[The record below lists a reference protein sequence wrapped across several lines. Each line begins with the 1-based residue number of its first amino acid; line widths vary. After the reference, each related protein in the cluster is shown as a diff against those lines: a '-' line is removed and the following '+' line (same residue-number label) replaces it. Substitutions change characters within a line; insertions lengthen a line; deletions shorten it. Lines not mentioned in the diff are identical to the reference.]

1 MAEKFKSVIRTPQ
14 FSIAAALLFIPFIYF
29 YPVLLGKVFL
39 APGDGWAQNL
49 GVRALAGQMIAH
61 GQLPLW
67 NPYIFGG
74 MPLVASVY
82 PGSFYPP
89 NWLFA
94 ILSPKWAMNIVVLT
108 TYHIAIVGTYLYA
121 RRIGITRLGALLAGM
136 AFSFGGFMI
145 NHLSHTSRIGAAAWL
160 PWVLLAIEGCANCQ
174 FAAVAEDDLGGN
186 EGSSLDA
193 AQTDSL
199 RNSKR
204 RWMWAGL
211 GALFITLQFF
221 AGEPQ
226 MLVFTALVS
235 VPCALFALNKSE
247 SHEDLLRGV
256 KALAVMLAV
265 FVSLSLLQLLPSLEL
280 LAQSERRDPGAQF
293 FDSYSLPPWQ
303 LPALIFPYF
312 FGGASLPPY
321 KVPYWGAEIAAIMSG
336 YVGMLVWLLAAV
348 ALFAQF
354 STGSGSDRP
363 TAESAQKLSGRY
375 GSRYRFDGRVWLWLG
390 IAVIAIVLAFG
401 GHLPFGLNHL
411 LYRVPGYKT
420 FRGLYRHQFEFTFAM
435 AMLAGLG
442 ATSLATLRREAARRM
457 AWIGTMAMS
466 IIVVVVAILYRFFGN
481 KLASSPR
488 PADAASL
495 SNPEFI
501 VPVICFLVSVFAL
514 WVICRNP
521 QSAIRNCALVA
532 VLLID
537 LASYGHFFHWRT
549 AKFDVEARLA
559 DPPAVQLIKSRE
571 KDFSSFRVMS
581 YPVQAYDYAYAWPE
595 DPNFD
600 LINQPNT
607 SILRG
612 LQSVSGYD
620 ILRPVRVGEMTGTA
634 GSVLNGFVQDPKSF
648 GLEDRGLDLL
658 NVKYLIVGYGGA
670 TGKKVGYER
679 EGIYFA
685 RTNFGAELKPGSAI
699 TTTAGNVAATEIAIV
714 SSLANSTHLPDST
727 PILKLRLHTR
737 DGRVIEREMQA
748 GRDTSEWAY
757 DRADVKAAIKHQ
769 RARIAEDFDAGEFKS
784 HGYLGRLKFDRA
796 EIEKIE
802 WIYARE
808 DASLIVI
815 RASLF
820 DETTSKSEPLAN
832 FYLPPERWRQLGRF
846 DQVEVYENLRVMPRA
861 WFIEHFFERTDQDTL
876 KIVRTGLMADDNK
889 FNPSKDALLEKGVMK
904 WSFYPPVSVNP
915 SALEAVRATDALKPE
930 EREPKAEITHYDPQR
945 IEIDAKTPPIGGF
958 LVLSEIYYD
967 GWEVRVDGQPAKIYR
982 TDYTLR
988 GIVVPASSH
997 RVEFIY
1003 RPRSIRLGAI
1013 GFAFGVAVLLIGGLF
1028 VYRQQRSNH

>member
-1 MAEKFKSVIRTPQ
+1 MGNKSKSAISTPRFAVALAL
-14 FSIAAALLFIPFIYF
+14 FSLPCVYF

-49 GVRALAGQMIAH
+49 GVRALAGRMLAH
-61 GQLPLW
+61 GQWPLW
-67 NPYIFGG
+67 NPFIFGG
-74 MPLVASVY
+74 MPLAASVY

-94 ILSPKWAMNIVVLT
+94 ILSPKWAMNLVVLT
-108 TYHIAIVGTYLYA
+108 TYHIALVGTYLYA
-121 RRIGITRLGALLAGM
+121 RRIGVTRLGALVAGM

-145 NHLSHTSRIGAAAWL
+145 NHLSHTSRIAAAAWL
-160 PWVLLAIEGCANCQ
+160 PWVLLAIEN
-174 FAAVAEDDLGGN
+174 VAGHEDW
-186 EGSSLDA
+186 
-193 AQTDSL
+193 
-199 RNSKR
+199 RKR
-204 RWMWAGL
+204 WLWAGL
-211 GALFITLQFF
+211 GALFIAMQFF

-235 VPCALFALNKSE
+235 LPCVWVALNRSE
-247 SHEDLLRGV
+247 SHEDLMRGV

-265 FVSLSLLQLLPSLEL
+265 FVSLSLIQLLPSLEL
-280 LAQSERRDPGAQF
+280 LAASERRDPGAQF

-303 LPALIFPYF
+303 LPGLIFPYF
-312 FGGASLPPY
+312 FGGALLGPY

-336 YVGMLVWLLAAV
+336 YVGMLVWLLAAAGLV
-348 ALFAQF
+348 A
-354 STGSGSDRP
+354 S
-363 TAESAQKLSGRY
+363 LS
-375 GSRYRFDGRVWLWLG
+375 SRFRLRGRVWLWVG
-390 IAVIAIVLAFG
+390 IAVVAIVLAFG

-435 AMLAGLG
+435 AMLAGFG
-442 ATSLATLRREAARRM
+442 MTALARLKTELARR
-457 AWIGTMAMS
+457 ALFFGTMAMAM
-466 IIVVVVAILYRFFGN
+466 IVAVVAILYRFFGN
-481 KLASSPR
+481 KLASAPR
-488 PADAASL
+488 PANAASL
-495 SNPEFI
+495 ANPEFI
-501 VPVICFLVSVFAL
+501 VPVVFFLLSVAAL
-514 WVICRNP
+514 WLY
-521 QSAIRNCALVA
+521 AIGLAASPRRRLTAS
-532 VLLID
+532 VLLAGVFLLD

-571 KDFSSFRVMS
+571 KDFNSFRVMS

-600 LINQPNT
+600 AINQPNT

-620 ILRPVRVGEMTGTA
+620 ILRPVRVGEITGTA

-658 NVKYLIVGYGGA
+658 NVKYLIVGYGGP
-670 TGKKVGYER
+670 TGKKVGFEHD
-679 EGIYFA
+679 GVYFA
-685 RTNFGAELKPGSAI
+685 RTNFGAELRPGVNI
-699 TTTAGNVAATEIAIV
+699 TTTAGNVPATEIAIV
-714 SSLANSTHLPDST
+714 SSLANSTHLPDGA
-727 PILKLRLHTR
+727 PILKLRLHAR
-737 DGRVIEREMQA
+737 DGRIIERELQA

-757 DRADVKAAIKHQ
+757 DRADVKAAIKHR
-769 RARIAEDFDAGEFKS
+769 RARIAEDFDAGEFQS
-784 HGYLGRLKFDRA
+784 HAYLGRLKFDRA

-820 DETTSKSEPLAN
+820 DETTGKSEPLAN

-846 DQVEVYENLRVMPRA
+846 DQVEVYENLRAMPRA
-861 WFIEHFFERTDQDTL
+861 WFISHFFEQTDQDAL
-876 KIVRTGLMADDNK
+876 QIIRTGLMSGENPFD
-889 FNPSKDALLEKGVMK
+889 PSKNALIEKGAMN
-904 WSFYPPVSVNP
+904 WSFYPPVSVDP
-915 SALEAVRATDALKPE
+915 SALEAVNATDVLKPE
-930 EREPKAEITHYDPQR
+930 EREPKAEIKHYDPQR

-967 GWEVRVDGQPAKIYR
+967 GWEARIDGQPEPIYR
-982 TDYTLR
+982 ADYTLR
-988 GIVVPASSH
+988 FVGVPPGNH
-997 RVEFIY
+997 HIEFVY
-1003 RPRSIRLGAI
+1003 RPRSFRLGAL
-1013 GFAFGVAVLLIGGLF
+1013 GFAFGMLVLLIGGIVL
-1028 VYRQQRSNH
+1028 YRRQEANQAGQLEGSGTD

>member
-1 MAEKFKSVIRTPQ
+1 MADKFKSVISNPR
-14 FSIAAALLFIPFIYF
+14 FAIALALFLIPLVYF
-29 YPVLLGKVFL
+29 YPVLLGNVFL

-49 GVRALAGQMIAH
+49 GVRALAGQMIAD

-74 MPLVASVY
+74 MPLAASVY

-89 NWLFA
+89 NWLFV

-121 RRIGITRLGALLAGM
+121 RRIGITRLGALLAGT

-160 PWVLLAIEGCANCQ
+160 PWVLLAIEGCCANCQ
-174 FAAVAEDDLGGN
+174 FASLSGDSFFQDKKLSED
-186 EGSSLDA
+186 A
-193 AQTDSL
+193 TQTDSS
-199 RNSKR
+199 RNAAKR
-204 RWMWAGL
+204 WFWAGL

-235 VPCALFALNKSE
+235 LPCAWFALNRTE
-247 SHEDLLRGV
+247 SHEDMLRGV
-256 KALAVMLAV
+256 KALAVMVAV

-312 FGGASLPPY
+312 FGGALLGPY

-336 YVGMLVWLLAAV
+336 YVGMLIWLLAAV
-348 ALFAQF
+348 ALFARF
-354 STGSGSDRP
+354 GTGSGSDRVP
-363 TAESAQKLSGRY
+363 AEPAVESPGRY
-375 GSRYRFDGRVWLWLG
+375 RSRYCTDGRVWLWLG
-390 IAVIAIVLAFG
+390 IAVISIVLAFG

-435 AMLAGLG
+435 AMLAGFGMTAL
-442 ATSLATLRREAARRM
+442 SMLKRELARRAVFFGTLAM
-457 AWIGTMAMS
+457 AV
-466 IIVVVVAILYRFFGN
+466 IVAGVAILYRFFGD
-481 KLASSPR
+481 KLASAPR
-488 PADAASL
+488 PANAASF
-495 SNPEFI
+495 SNPEFFVPI
-501 VPVICFLVSVFAL
+501 VCFIISVAVLWAL
-514 WVICRNP
+514 IRNP
-521 QSAIRNCALVA
+521 QSAIRNCAFVV
-532 VLLID
+532 VLLVD

-549 AKFDVEARLA
+549 VKFDVAARLA

-571 KDFSSFRVMS
+571 KDFNSFRVMS
-581 YPVQAYDYAYAWPE
+581 FPVQAYDYAYSWPE

-620 ILRPVRVGEMTGTA
+620 ILRPVRVGEITGTA
-634 GSVLNGFVQDPKSF
+634 GSVLNGFVQDPKTF

-685 RTNFGAELKPGSAI
+685 RTNFGADLKPGSAI
-699 TTTAGNVAATEIAIV
+699 TTTAGNVPATEIAIV
-714 SSLANSTHLPDST
+714 SSLANSTHLPDGA
-727 PILKLRLHTR
+727 PILKLKLHTR
-737 DGRVIEREMQA
+737 DGRVIERELQA

-757 DRADVKAAIKHQ
+757 DRADVKAAIQHA
-769 RARIAEDFDAGEFKS
+769 RAPIAEDFDAGEFKS
-784 HGYLGRLKFDRA
+784 HGYLARLKFDRA

-808 DASLIVI
+808 DASLLVI

-820 DETTSKSEPLAN
+820 DETTDKSEPLAN
-832 FYLPPERWRQLGRF
+832 FYLPSERWRQLGRF
-846 DQVEVYENLRVMPRA
+846 DQVEVYENLRAMPRV
-861 WFIEHFFERTDQDTL
+861 WLYPFVTTKTSEEVL
-876 KIVRTGLMADDNK
+876 KTIRNSSDDK
-889 FNPSKDALLEKGVMK
+889 AGRIIALTEEKVPLTQSSDFLHGKLEIK
-904 WSFYPPVSVNP
+904 SYAP
-915 SALEAVRATDALKPE
+915 
-930 EREPKAEITHYDPQR
+930 HR
-945 IEIDAKTPPIGGF
+945 IEVAKEGISNGL

-967 GWEVRVDGQPAKIYR
+967 GWEARVDGQPTKIYR

-988 GIVVPASSH
+988 GVIVPAGDH
-997 RVEFIY
+997 RIEFVY
-1003 RPRSIRLGAI
+1003 RPRSFRLGAI
-1013 GFAFGVAVLLIGGLF
+1013 GFVFGAAVLLFGGLF
-1028 VYRQQRSNH
+1028 VYRQRH